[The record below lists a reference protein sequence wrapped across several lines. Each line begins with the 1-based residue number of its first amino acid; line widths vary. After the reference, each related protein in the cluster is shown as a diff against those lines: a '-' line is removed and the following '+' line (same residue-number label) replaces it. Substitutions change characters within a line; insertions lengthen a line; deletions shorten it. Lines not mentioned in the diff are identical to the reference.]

1 MQTALCEQ
9 QLLQKQYNQLEEIPK
24 INISKLPPR
33 IREAAQHI
41 LSGKTLSQTAR
52 TMRITPQAVK
62 NLLLRAKRKSLLS

>member
-1 MQTALCEQ
+1 LE
-9 QLLQKQYNQLEEIPK
+9 KQIKPLTNVPE
-24 INISKLPPR
+24 ININNLPPR

-62 NLLLRAKRKSLLS
+62 NLLLRARRKALLR